1 MLWRTDL
8 TQWHS
13 PINSLLR
20 GACFGHL
27 PYNQKIQIAVVEMNY
42 LSTTKFTKR
51 QTEIIAETIEDTLG
65 QDVHSFQIVR
75 QEWLARGALP
85 ADAEISIAP
94 GLADA
99 EGRPTATRRT
109 SISRTI

>member
-1 MLWRTDL
+1 VAFADEFTSSRCLFRALALQSKDTDRRRR
-8 TQWHS
+8 
-13 PINSLLR
+13 N
-20 GACFGHL
+20 
-27 PYNQKIQIAVVEMNY
+27 E
-42 LSTTKFTKR
+42 LSVDD
-51 QTEIIAETIEDTLG
+51 EIHKTADGDLAETIEDTLG